1 VWVTFCPT
9 DHHPR
14 TQRQRDLRT
23 ERGLAVAAENGDPF
37 LRIRVGVRVGGLVRS
52 EALEGE
58 VVVRSRRDGN
68 PSEPRGTQLD
78 EILRGGAEDPE
89 VVQDLR
95 QIADRMV
102 HPARQ

>member
-1 VWVTFCPT
+1 LK
-9 DHHPR
+9 R
-14 TQRQRDLRT
+14 
-23 ERGLAVAAENGDPF
+23 
-37 LRIRVGVRVGGLVRS
+37 
-52 EALEGE
+52 E
-58 VVVRSRRDGN
+58 VVVAPGRDRN
-68 PSEPRGTQLD
+68 PAEPRRTQLD